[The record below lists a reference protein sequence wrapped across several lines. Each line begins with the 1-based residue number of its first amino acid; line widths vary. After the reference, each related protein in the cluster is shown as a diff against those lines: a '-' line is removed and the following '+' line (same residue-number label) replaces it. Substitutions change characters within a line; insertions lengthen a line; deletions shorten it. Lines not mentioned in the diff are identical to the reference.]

1 MQQTLFPN
9 KDLIV
14 VMDFGAQYNQLIA
27 RRVRECNVY
36 SEIFPPNVPLKKI
49 AELAPKGIILSGGPS
64 SVYDENAPKPDPG
77 IFKLGIPILGI
88 CYGMQLMGLLLDG
101 KVGGVERKEFGR
113 TELRVDS
120 PGLLF
125 DGLNPQL
132 ICWMSHGDSVSEMPK
147 GFHSCARTVNTP
159 VAAMADPKRNFYGVQ
174 FHPEVVHTPWGMEI
188 FRNFLFKVCKCKPNW
203 TMENYVDVAI
213 NDIKTKVGNGKVLC
227 ALSGGVDSSA
237 VAVLIH
243 KAIGQKLACVYVDHG
258 LMRKGESEQVVD
270 TFKNTFHANLIH
282 VNAKKRF
289 LEKLEGVTSP
299 EKKRH
304 IIGHEFIRVFE
315 EEAKRLGKVDFLAQG
330 TLYPDV
336 IESHSS
342 GTGKSVT
349 IKSHHNV
356 GGLPKDMKFEL
367 IEPLRYLFKDE
378 VRALCSQLGLPRE
391 ITWRQPF
398 PGPGMAIRIIGKV
411 TEERIGIVQEADYII
426 RQEIS
431 AAGLQYSIWQAFAV
445 LPAIKSVGVMG
456 DSRTYEYPIIIRAV
470 TSEDGM
476 TADWA
481 KIDYEILERIAN
493 RLVNEVK
500 GVNRVAY
507 DITSKPPGTIEW
519 E

>member
-1 MQQTLFPN
+1 
-9 KDLIV
+9 
-14 VMDFGAQYNQLIA
+14 
-27 RRVRECNVY
+27 
-36 SEIFPPNVPLKKI
+36 
-49 AELAPKGIILSGGPS
+49 
-64 SVYDENAPKPDPG
+64 
-77 IFKLGIPILGI
+77 
-88 CYGMQLMGLLLDG
+88 
-101 KVGGVERKEFGR
+101 
-113 TELRVDS
+113 
-120 PGLLF
+120 
-125 DGLNPQL
+125 PQL
-132 ICWMSHGDSVSEMPK
+132 ICWMSHGDSVSVMPK

-188 FRNFLFKVCKCKPNW
+188 FRNFLFKACKCKPNW

-315 EEAKRLGKVDFLAQG
+315 EEAKKLGKVDFLAQG

-378 VRALCSQLGLPRE
+378 VRALCTQLGLPRE